1 MAGRGGNPRKS
12 SQLPAC
18 YAPYVRRSRSLLS
31 ALFASGLALG
41 GWSAAACGDDPPS
54 EERPSFDASVTPTA
68 DATSDSA
75 PSDSGAAADAPE
87 EASVLLPPPDGG
99 LPAPELLAT
108 LPGLL
113 DFDFEGPTLVYE
125 TAVAAGGVGKCT
137 VPGCADAA
145 PIPTLTPSGGPGV
158 AVASGQVYFPVVGS
172 GNAQLVRIAL
182 DGTART
188 VVATGNPLGTATLVS
203 LFGGADGVSMM
214 VRLPLFQ
221 GRYELRHMPAAP
233 AVTRTDRVGRATKS
247 HHANL
252 DAWVNYKP
260 QDAPSGVRA
269 ASFSGARS
277 AGPFTA
283 PLPPA
288 EPDFIAVSPT
298 IVDAVVL
305 VKSPIAVYAR
315 AGAVYACAIPS
326 AGNCGPWVATSVTGA
341 RAIAVDDEH
350 LYVALATGIGRC
362 SLASA
367 AAGTC
372 ALSPV
377 VVDGPIDPPI
387 YLTDKD
393 IVYRVGTKVWRAR
406 R

>member
-1 MAGRGGNPRKS
+1 MG
-12 SQLPAC
+12 
-18 YAPYVRRSRSLLS
+18 RSRTSAS
-31 ALFASGLALG
+31 ALAASALALG
-41 GWSAAACGDDPPS
+41 AWGAAACGDDPPS
-54 EERPSFDASVTPTA
+54 EDRPSFDASAPPTV
-68 DATSDSA
+68 DATTNPPPGDAGS
-75 PSDSGAAADAPE
+75 AADAPE

-108 LPGLL
+108 VPNLL
-113 DFDFEGPTLVYE
+113 DFDLEGTTLVYE

-137 VPGCADAA
+137 IPGCADAA
-145 PIPTLTPSGGPGV
+145 PIPNLTPAGGPGL
-158 AVASGQVYFPVVGS
+158 AVASGQVYFPVVGAS
-172 GNAQLVRIAL
+172 NAQLVRVGL
-182 DGTART
+182 DGSART

-221 GRYELRHMPAAP
+221 GRFELRHMPAAP
-233 AVTRTDRVGRATKS
+233 SVTRVDRVGRATKS

-283 PLPPA
+283 PLPA
-288 EPDFIAVSPT
+288 GEPDFIAVSPT

-341 RAIAVDDEH
+341 RAIAVDDES
-350 LYVALATGIGRC
+350 LYVGLATGIGRC